1 MLLNSE
7 DYLKNC
13 QLKVGDYCIVI
24 SGYAET
30 FEDISIGANRKY
42 HRIPL
47 LTQVKVIS
55 VDEDF
60 CTVESISESDNF
72 SKEEIKQV
80 MWREDLMFSANNLN

>member
-7 DYLKNC
+7 DYLKSC

-30 FEDISIGANRKY
+30 FEDISLSSERKY

-47 LTQVKVIS
+47 FTQVKVIS

-60 CTVESISESDNF
+60 CTVEYISQSD
-72 SKEEIKQV
+72 KQV
-80 MWREDLMFSANNLN
+80 MWREDLMFLANNLN

>member
-30 FEDISIGANRKY
+30 FEDISLSSERKY

-60 CTVESISESDNF
+60 CTVESISQSD
-72 SKEEIKQV
+72 KQV
-80 MWREDLMFSANNLN
+80 MWREDLMFLANNLN

>member
-30 FEDISIGANRKY
+30 FEDISLSLERKY

-60 CTVESISESDNF
+60 CTVESISQSD
-72 SKEEIKQV
+72 KQV
-80 MWREDLMFSANNLN
+80 MWREDLMFLANNLN